1 MTKKLFS
8 RFLSEYQQAGSSR
21 VAEAPDFEW
30 PGVARHHGHNSKEG
44 GDDNIAGDRFYKRR
58 TGVTGS

>member
-8 RFLSEYQQAGSSR
+8 QFLLEYHQACSPR
-21 VAEAPDFEW
+21 VAEVPDFEW
-30 PGVARHHGHNSKEG
+30 LGVARYNRYDSPEG
-44 GDDNIAGDRFYKRR
+44 GNDNIAGDRLYKRR